1 MKVGDLVV
9 FAESVTGIVLECDIV
24 GDTESPREVW
34 IRVLLAD
41 ADLPEWVD
49 AEGLRVIS

>member
-9 FAESVTGIVLECDIV
+9 FAESVAGIVLECDVV
-24 GDTESPREVW
+24 GDSESPREIW

-41 ADLPEWVD
+41 ADHSEWVE